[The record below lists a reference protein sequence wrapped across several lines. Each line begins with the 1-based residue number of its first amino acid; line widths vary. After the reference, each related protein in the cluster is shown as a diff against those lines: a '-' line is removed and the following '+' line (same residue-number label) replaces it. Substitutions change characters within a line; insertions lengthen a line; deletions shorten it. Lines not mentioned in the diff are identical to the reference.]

1 MRGVATTTPRF
12 FGVRDECNTK
22 AFIENSNNGH
32 YIAAWRDDD
41 PPTPGPTIV
50 HPTSHSSAMDIASLV
65 ASEKYIFI
73 NP

>member
-1 MRGVATTTPRF
+1 MNV
-12 FGVRDECNTK
+12 NTR
-22 AFIENSNNGH
+22 AFIENSSNGH

-50 HPTSHSSAMDIASLV
+50 HPTSHSSARDIASLV